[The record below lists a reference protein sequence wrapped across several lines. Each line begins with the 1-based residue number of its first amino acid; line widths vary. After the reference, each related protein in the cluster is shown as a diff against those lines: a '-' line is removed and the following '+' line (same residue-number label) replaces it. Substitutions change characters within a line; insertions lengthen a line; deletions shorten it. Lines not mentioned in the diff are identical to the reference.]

1 LAEQVRIATSRF
13 GLGLLFFAWSVCAA
27 ADSENL
33 FARIER
39 LNTSGATQ
47 LALRILDS
55 EQPPVE
61 QIEDWLRAEQLR
73 FAIYRKQEAWDALT
87 GRLDRIPAEL
97 PLISQH
103 RVVTHAVESLLQSG
117 VGSASRKYLRDLIW
131 RGSGDSLQVAH
142 WRRLVIRS
150 YLLNDF
156 LVDARIAMARYQ
168 KEYAPT
174 DQDWSY
180 LYGLT
185 LLKSGA
191 FEQAAARL
199 SLVQTDR
206 ARILMWL
213 ARLRAGIDDPGEVIN
228 QAEALY
234 AKVNKNDGQQP
245 TVLQRIWSLQAEAA
259 AMAGNMGLRVKA
271 LERLF
276 SRPLRA
282 DVEFPLEF
290 TPEHLW
296 QAYEEL
302 GADAGNRQNL
312 LVGDTESWLRRAA
325 ELRSGNMY
333 DARAMYALLAL
344 RSRNIE
350 QMDRLHGDF
359 YDLLRGADLE
369 FAGISLY
376 RDPSRFSKIEQIPP
390 SVRHRIVN
398 YAVQKRDLGL
408 AAVMARDLTTTYAGQ
423 SPDEWKL
430 VRARLAIYAGE
441 LSAGKA
447 LLYEL
452 IRPQASLQED
462 TADRILQLV
471 FDLQSVDQ
479 HAQALELFQLIL
491 ARVRSE
497 NLQRE
502 IHFWIGESL
511 KDLGEYERA
520 AESFIRSAFY
530 AGDDLDMW
538 GQTARYHA
546 AEALAEGG
554 MLEDAQ
560 EMYDDLL
567 KVTTDPAR
575 AMSLERKIQDLWLR
589 KQGLEKG
596 DN

>member
-1 LAEQVRIATSRF
+1 MRTATSRF
-13 GLGLLFFAWSVCAA
+13 GLGLLYFAWSVCAA
-27 ADSENL
+27 AESDNL

-39 LNTSGATQ
+39 LNNSGATQ

-73 FAIYRKQEAWDALT
+73 LAIYRNQGAWDALT

-97 PLISQH
+97 PLIYQH
-103 RVVTHAVESLLQSG
+103 RVVTHTVESLLQSG
-117 VGSASRKYLRDLIW
+117 IGTASRKYLRDLIW

-150 YLLNDF
+150 YLLDDF

-191 FEQAAARL
+191 YEQAAARL

-206 ARILMWL
+206 ARVLMWL
-213 ARLRAGIDDPGEVIN
+213 TRLRAGIDDPGEVIK

-234 AKVNKNDGQQP
+234 ARVNKNDDQQP
-245 TVLQRIWSLQAEAA
+245 IVLQRIWSLQAEAA
-259 AMAGNMGLRVKA
+259 AMAGNMRLRVKA
-271 LERLF
+271 LEKLF
-276 SRPLRA
+276 SLPLQA
-282 DVEFPLEF
+282 DVEFPIEF
-290 TPEHLW
+290 TPGNLW
-296 QAYEEL
+296 QAYERL

-312 LVGDTESWLRRAA
+312 LVGDTESWLGHAA
-325 ELRSGNMY
+325 ELGSENEY
-333 DARAMYALLAL
+333 DARAMHALLAL
-344 RSRNIE
+344 RSRNTD
-350 QMDRLHGDF
+350 QMDRLHGTF

-369 FAGISLY
+369 FVGISLY
-376 RDPSRFSKIEQIPP
+376 KDPSRFSKIEQIPP
-390 SVRHRIVN
+390 SVRHRIVK

-408 AAVMARDLTTTYAGQ
+408 AAAMARDLTTTYAGQ
-423 SPDEWKL
+423 SPNEWKL

-491 ARVRSE
+491 ERVRSK

-511 KDLGEYERA
+511 KDMGEYELA

-560 EMYDDLL
+560 ELYDDLL
-567 KVTTDPAR
+567 EVTTDPAR

-589 KQGLEKG
+589 KQGLESG